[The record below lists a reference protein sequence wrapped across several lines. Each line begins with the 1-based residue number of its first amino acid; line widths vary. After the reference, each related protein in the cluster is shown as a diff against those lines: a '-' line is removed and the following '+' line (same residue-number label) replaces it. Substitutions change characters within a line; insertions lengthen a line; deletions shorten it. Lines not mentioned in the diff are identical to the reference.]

1 MSRFTLKIEGERH
14 GFVNMISD
22 KLVELDADRFVA
34 SRVAHPLSTH
44 GEVIVDGDDETDAR
58 QALVAACES
67 LIVDCDTLL
76 ASLGMSPSVS
86 NMEAVTMPQIH
97 LECDAASE

>member
-1 MSRFTLKIEGERH
+1 MPRFTLKIDGERH

-22 KLVELDADRFVA
+22 KLGALDIDRFVA

-58 QALVAACES
+58 QALVGACES
-67 LIVDCDTLL
+67 LISDCDKLL
-76 ASLGMSPSVS
+76 ASLGMSPSES
-86 NMEAVTMPQIH
+86 SMEAVTLPQIH
-97 LECDAASE
+97 LECDASSE